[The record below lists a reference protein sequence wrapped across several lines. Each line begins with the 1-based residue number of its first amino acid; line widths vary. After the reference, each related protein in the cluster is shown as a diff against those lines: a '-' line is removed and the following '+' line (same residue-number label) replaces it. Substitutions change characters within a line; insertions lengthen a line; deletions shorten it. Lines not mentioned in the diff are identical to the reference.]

1 MIREDK
7 KMRMTPPFNGK
18 VLTAAV
24 ACAMFVSTAQAAS
37 ARVLTANAM
46 AANAIGKRFRD
57 ASRYTSKKYRSS
69 FYS

>member
-37 ARVLTANAM
+37 A
-46 AANAIGKRFRD
+46 
-57 ASRYTSKKYRSS
+57 
-69 FYS
+69 